1 MELESFPVG
10 RATQFANITELEL
23 GLLTITSGRLRV
35 RDPFV
40 PDPNDRDGCV
50 LLVPPG
56 EYRVWVTVAEID
68 DQITQRLGRRE
79 AYLSVALTDTAAARV
94 ASADALV
101 APPRPTYGAL
111 TGTDSAT
118 IAVFDDAIADIPR
131 DGLCEAL
138 DAGEPL
144 PRFYANY
151 RLANGAN
158 VIASHT
164 GYGDGAFPI
173 LATYTA
179 SGTPAAIHID
189 FCVLNT
195 DDEEEDD

>member
-1 MELESFPVG
+1 MELEWFPVG
-10 RATQFANITELEL
+10 RADQFANITELEL
-23 GLLTITSGRLRV
+23 GLLAVTSGRLRV

-56 EYRVWVTVAEID
+56 EHRVWVTLAEID
-68 DQITQRLGRRE
+68 DQITGRRGRRE
-79 AYLSVALTDTAAARV
+79 AYLSVAFTDAAPARV
-94 ASADALV
+94 DSADALM
-101 APPRPTYGAL
+101 APPKPSYGAL

-118 IAVFDDAIADIPR
+118 IAVFDDVITDIPFDR
-131 DGLCEAL
+131 LSETL
-138 DAGEPL
+138 DADEPL

-151 RLANGAN
+151 QLSDRAN

-164 GYGDGAFPI
+164 GYGDGAYPI

-179 SGTPAAIHID
+179 SGTTAAIHID
-189 FCVLNT
+189 FGVLNT
-195 DDEEEDD
+195 EAEEDD